1 MLYKWYEGM
10 PAWNKPEYF
19 DLIFITSVGFFLEDF
34 IELLVREKNKD
45 FIEMVLHHFVTI
57 VLIYFSHILNCG
69 QVGIMIAFLHY
80 IADIFVA
87 GAKCFN
93 ELPGVLVPASFMA
106 MV

>member
-1 MLYKWYEGM
+1 MYIYRMVYRTFATGVTYWVCKDLDFFPPMLGGSGDLYKWYEGM

-69 QVGIMIAFLHY
+69 
-80 IADIFVA
+80 
-87 GAKCFN
+87 
-93 ELPGVLVPASFMA
+93 
-106 MV
+106 